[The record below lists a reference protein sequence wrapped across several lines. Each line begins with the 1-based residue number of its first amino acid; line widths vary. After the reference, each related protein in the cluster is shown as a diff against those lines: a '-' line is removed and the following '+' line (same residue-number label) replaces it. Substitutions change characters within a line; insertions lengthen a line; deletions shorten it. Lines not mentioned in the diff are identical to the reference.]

1 MLTKYR
7 HNNQYWPIVIKKYY
21 LNNRYWQNVI
31 SFRVHAFKS
40 VKNALTFGRRKSS
53 CDEEQV
59 QYMRNICISMYL
71 NFMCICFSH
80 IFVLHTYSNI
90 TYICIAYIF
99 KFNMYLYFI
108 CICVSYVLVL
118 RIKVSHASEFH
129 MYLYLYMD
137 LFLHFY
143 LYSYSILMTNCIWLL
158 HCNVSLYFI
167 EDLKRL
173 HHKMII
179 CASISFSIS

>member
-1 MLTKYR
+1 MTNCHQKILSEQSILTKCNFFQSPRIQICQECPHLWETQVKLWRGAGSIYEE
-7 HNNQYWPIVIKKYY
+7 Y
-21 LNNRYWQNVI
+21 LYFNV
-31 SFRVHAFKS
+31 FEFHV
-40 VKNALTFGRRKSS
+40 
-53 CDEEQV
+53 
-59 QYMRNICISMYL
+59 YL
-71 NFMCICFSH
+71 FF
-80 IFVLHTYSNI
+80 

-99 KFNMYLYFI
+99 KFHMYLYFI
-108 CICVSYVLVL
+108 CIWISYVLVL
-118 RIKVSHASEFH
+118 RIKVSYASEFH

>member
-80 IFVLHTYSNI
+80 IFVLHTYLN
-90 TYICIAYIF
+90 F
-99 KFNMYLYFI
+99 MYLYFI
-108 CICVSYVLVL
+108 CIWISYVLVL

-143 LYSYSILMTNCIWLL
+143 LYSYSILMRSRFNKWWWQIVFDYCTVMLVCIP
-158 HCNVSLYFI
+158 
-167 EDLKRL
+167 
-173 HHKMII
+173 
-179 CASISFSIS
+179 

>member
-1 MLTKYR
+1 MPSPLGDASQAVTRSRFNIY
-7 HNNQYWPIVIKKYY
+7 I
-21 LNNRYWQNVI
+21 
-31 SFRVHAFKS
+31 
-40 VKNALTFGRRKSS
+40 
-53 CDEEQV
+53 
-59 QYMRNICISMYL
+59 YMRNICISMYL

-80 IFVLHTYSNI
+80 IFVLHTYLN
-90 TYICIAYIF
+90 F
-99 KFNMYLYFI
+99 MYLYFI
-108 CICVSYVLVL
+108 CIWISYVLVL
-118 RIKVSHASEFH
+118 RIKVSYASEFH